1 MNIKNTYIAIQTKTN
16 DPKLTFRIPGKLKK
30 ELRYRAMRS
39 GRTLNAEIMI
49 RLIQS
54 LDLYEMITEVPV
66 INI

>member
-1 MNIKNTYIAIQTKTN
+1 MNIKNTYISIQTKTN
-16 DPKLTFRIPGKLKK
+16 DPKLTFRIPDKLKK

-54 LDLYEMITEVPV
+54 LDLYELITEAP
-66 INI
+66 IANT

>member
-1 MNIKNTYIAIQTKTN
+1 MDKTKSYISVGTKSD
-16 DPKLTFRIPGKLKK
+16 DPKLTFRVPERLKK

-54 LDLYEMITEVPV
+54 LDLYELITEAPV
-66 INI
+66 ANM